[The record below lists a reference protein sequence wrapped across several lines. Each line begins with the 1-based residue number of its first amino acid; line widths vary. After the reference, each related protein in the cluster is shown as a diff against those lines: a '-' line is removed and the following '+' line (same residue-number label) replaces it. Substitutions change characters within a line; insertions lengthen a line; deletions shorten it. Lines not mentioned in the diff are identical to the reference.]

1 MYPEKN
7 IKYYPRINIYIYT
20 YFPYALIFVPTP
32 TSPVAFGRHVAGVQ
46 RSAGF
51 PPSPGARFRTAR
63 IQGGLRMAA
72 LRTAM
77 AWVPWGNY
85 EKRLKSMEN
94 DREIYL
100 EMDFDGKFIV
110 EILTLILMGHAWV
123 SLGEGYVKRNMFH
136 FLS

>member
-1 MYPEKN
+1 
-7 IKYYPRINIYIYT
+7 
-20 YFPYALIFVPTP
+20 
-32 TSPVAFGRHVAGVQ
+32 
-46 RSAGF
+46 
-51 PPSPGARFRTAR
+51 
-63 IQGGLRMAA
+63 MAA

-110 EILTLILMGHAWV
+110 EIPTLILMGHAWV